1 LIAPRVLSIWM
12 LAVVAG
18 VFMGPFD
25 TYSSLVLCQRT
36 LFWAVISATSV
47 VLSTV
52 IRDMRE
58 HYLPNASD
66 SLGEV
71 LHVAGFTVLL
81 SPVVYML
88 SLFYPLEIL
97 QGGTAPYVKVLGL
110 VFMVA
115 SLFSALRLIT
125 AHPELLVASAPAS
138 GPAVAFDAFGMQAPT
153 SENASEVAVEA
164 PARLY
169 ERLPAGTTGM
179 ILHLSARDHFV
190 DVELAGALISLR
202 MRFSDAV
209 AEMDGVAG
217 MITHR
222 SHWVAK
228 EAITGVLREAG
239 KMCLILETGRRVPV
253 RRSAPT
259 RLEDEGILARFNTS
273 V

>member
-1 LIAPRVLSIWM
+1 
-12 LAVVAG
+12 
-18 VFMGPFD
+18 
-25 TYSSLVLCQRT
+25 
-36 LFWAVISATSV
+36 
-47 VLSTV
+47 
-52 IRDMRE
+52 MRE

-71 LHVAGFTVLL
+71 VHVAGFTVLL

-115 SLFSALRLIT
+115 SLLSALRLIT

-228 EAITGVLREAG
+228 EAITGVLREEG
-239 KMCLILETGRRVPV
+239 KMYLILETGRRVPV
-253 RRSAPT
+253 SRSART